1 MTRPTR
7 RRYRLLAPLV
17 YLAALILLLEEWLWD
32 TGTRIGA
39 VIARWPPVRELDA
52 RIRALPPYWALCA
65 FALPAVLL
73 FPVKLLALIAIANG
87 HAVIG
92 VLVIALAKIGGA
104 AALTRLYSLT
114 LPSLLTLAWFA
125 RWHGAFMA
133 FKDKWVGALKGT
145 LAYQRSRRAAL
156 GLRRRMRRA
165 AEALRRRGRGGRH
178 SMRTTRILRRFAAMW
193 RARRR

>member
-1 MTRPTR
+1 MTRPKR
-7 RRYRLLAPLV
+7 ARSRLLAPLV

-32 TGTRIGA
+32 TGKRLGA

-65 FALPAVLL
+65 FVLPAILL
-73 FPVKLLALIAIANG
+73 FPVKLLALLAIANG
-87 HAVIG
+87 HVVTG
-92 VLVIALAKIGGA
+92 VLAIVLAKIGGA
-104 AALTRLYSLT
+104 AAVTRLYALT

-125 RWHGAFMA
+125 RWHGVCMA

-145 LAYQRSRRAAL
+145 LAYQRTSRSVL
-156 GLRRRMRRA
+156 GLRERLRA
-165 AEALRRRGRGGRH
+165 AFAAWRGRARGGRH
-178 SMRTTRILRRFAAMW
+178 SMRPTRILRRFAAMW